1 MVEIYGTDNGI
12 VHALDSYSDGCWVK
26 MTEPASEE
34 VGALSRFFDI
44 DTDDMQAAMDE
55 EEQSRIVLEDN
66 YTLVIVD
73 IPASEIQHDKKFYT
87 TIPLGIILTDTAIIT
102 ICSETTPILDKFI
115 NTRVR
120 MFSTKKKTR
129 FVYQILFNAMKVYQN
144 VLRSVDDRRL
154 AIESRVGQEKDEDAD
169 LVELHDLD
177 STLVYF
183 ETSLRAAGMVI
194 DRLRRYKH
202 IPQFPEDEELLEDV
216 RVENRQAIE
225 MCTIYREI
233 IDGTSELMAKV
244 INNRLN
250 NTMQRLTSITIILA
264 IPTVISG
271 LYGMNVLTS
280 GMPFANIPAGFT
292 IISILTLV
300 ICLIVTWIL
309 KKHKMM

>member
-26 MTEPASEE
+26 MTEPTSEE

-73 IPASEIQHDKKFYT
+73 IPASEIQHDKIFYT